1 VHGAIVER
9 QNLPKLPEDLLPPVE
24 DALDILF
31 QDLRQDK
38 ESQGFVENEE
48 RWVRAGLWHRIYK
61 ENQNS
66 WMVYA
71 SATNQLNDPDAV
83 QHDDGSAEQEE
94 KKDDEEEEQEQPTF
108 EQIYMRQIT
117 NVLAEELTELKEQEN
132 LEDETRITQLVD
144 CLQMGMNFY
153 SELEKDLCVQGWSR
167 ENSNNK
173 KKAAKTKGLHQALQE
188 LY

>member
-1 VHGAIVER
+1 MGTSGAMATYLQGE
-9 QNLPKLPEDLLPPVE
+9 PKL
-24 DALDILF
+24 LDGMHIVLSEVSSRRARLMILSSNP
-31 QDLRQDK
+31 K
-38 ESQGFVENEE
+38 
-48 RWVRAGLWHRIYK
+48 
-61 ENQNS
+61 
-66 WMVYA
+66 VYA